1 LTRRIPDFA
10 PKLDRAAAC
19 RGAAALMQAVDVI
32 GGPGDDADLV
42 KVIVDEEIALREL
55 IRFALVKLASEDQQ

>member
-1 LTRRIPDFA
+1 MPDFA
-10 PKLDRAAAC
+10 PRLDRAAAC
-19 RGAAALMQAVDVI
+19 RGAAALVKAIDVI
-32 GGPGDDADLV
+32 GGPGDDGDIV

>member
-1 LTRRIPDFA
+1 M
-10 PKLDRAAAC
+10 K
-19 RGAAALMQAVDVI
+19 AVNVI

-42 KVIVDEEIALREL
+42 KVIVDEEMALREL